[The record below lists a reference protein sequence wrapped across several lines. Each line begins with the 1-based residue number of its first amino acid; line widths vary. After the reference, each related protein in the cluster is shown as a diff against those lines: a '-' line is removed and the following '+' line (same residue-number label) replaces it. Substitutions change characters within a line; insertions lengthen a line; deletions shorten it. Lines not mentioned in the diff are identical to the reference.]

1 MRRFAKIARA
11 LGNRT
16 KRQVASRLQKYFK
29 KLYSAGMPVP
39 GRVPKSMRPRMTK
52 SSRITKQALRPTTFF
67 PANQVPFTITE
78 DDDCGIPLD
87 PNWYRRGCSATT
99 AANEA
104 NANGMRRTYVV
115 DDGEDDDDDD
125 DDDGGGVSDTDTLK
139 LRLLMRLKRDKD
151 KDARVDRITCE
162 HDGFKVGEFSFETKI
177 NFQFI

>member
-39 GRVPKSMRPRMTK
+39 GRVPKSMRPRVTK

-78 DDDCGIPLD
+78 DDDSGIPLD
-87 PNWYRRGCSATT
+87 PNWYRRGCSSTT
-99 AANEA
+99 ASCNTTTL
-104 NANGMRRTYVV
+104 MCTRRTYVV
-115 DDGEDDDDDD
+115 DDGDDDDDD
-125 DDDGGGVSDTDTLK
+125 DDSLPNNRKIDCESLM
-139 LRLLMRLKRDKD
+139 LQLLMRLKRDKD
-151 KDARVDRITCE
+151 KDARVERSQCE
-162 HDGFKVGEFSFETKI
+162 HDGFKVRI
-177 NFQFI
+177 NFFLCISDS